1 MSDAPYYDPYDYD
14 IDADPYP
21 VWKQLRDD
29 HPLYHNEE
37 HGFWALSRWD
47 DVEAGLKN
55 HKEFISGKGTLLE
68 LIKADIEFPPGMLI
82 FDDPPSHD
90 AYRSL
95 LSRVFTPKRM
105 LEIEPQ
111 VRRYAADSLDRM
123 IGEKKFDVIAA
134 LGAKMP
140 MRVIGML
147 LGIPEDDQQALRD
160 QIDAGLHLE
169 EGADVGVRP
178 EAFDNTGAAETN
190 YGAYLDERLEN
201 PTDDIMSRL
210 LHTEF
215 EDHEGVT
222 RTLTREEVLNYIGL
236 LSGAG
241 NETTTKLIGW
251 TMKTLPEYPE
261 QRAELVADPGLI
273 NNTIEEMLR
282 YEAPSPVQARYVT
295 TDTEYHGQTIPA
307 GSPILLLNA
316 SANHDDRKWGPDA
329 EELDIHRSIDHHLS
343 FGYGLHFCLGAALAR
358 LEGRVA
364 LEEMLKRFPEWHIDF
379 DESERSHTS
388 TVRGW
393 DKLTVVID

>member
-1 MSDAPYYDPYDYD
+1 MSDALYYDPYDYE

-21 VWKQLRDD
+21 VWKRMRDEQ
-29 HPLYHNEE
+29 PLYYNEE
-37 HGFWALSRWD
+37 HGFYAVTRWD

-55 HKEFISGKGTLLE
+55 HEQLISGKGTLLE
-68 LIKADIEFPPGMLI
+68 LIKADMEFPPGLLI
-82 FDDPPSHD
+82 FDDPPSHS
-90 AYRSL
+90 AYRGL
-95 LSRVFTPKRM
+95 LSRVFTPKAM
-105 LEIEPQ
+105 NAIEPQ

-123 IGEKKFDVIAA
+123 RGEKKFDVIAA
-134 LGAKMP
+134 MGSKMP

-169 EGADVGVRP
+169 EGA
-178 EAFDNTGAAETN
+178 TGLQASELDATAANEDS
-190 YGAYLDERLEN
+190 YGEYLDLRLAE
-201 PTDDIMSRL
+201 PTDDIMSKL

-222 RTLTREEVLNYIGL
+222 RTLNREEVLNYIGL

-241 NETTTKLIGW
+241 NETTTKLIGH
-251 TMKTLPEYPE
+251 TIKTLAEYPE
-261 QRAELVADPGLI
+261 QRAELVADPSLSK
-273 NNTIEEMLR
+273 NAIEEMLR
-282 YEAPSPVQARYVT
+282 FEAPSPIQSRYVAS
-295 TDTEYHGQTIPA
+295 DTEYHGQVVPA
-307 GSPILLLNA
+307 GSAIVLIDA
-316 SANHDDRKWGPDA
+316 SANRDERKWGDDA
-329 EELDIHRSIDHHLS
+329 DQLNIHRSIDHHLS

-393 DKLTVVID
+393 DKLTVVVD